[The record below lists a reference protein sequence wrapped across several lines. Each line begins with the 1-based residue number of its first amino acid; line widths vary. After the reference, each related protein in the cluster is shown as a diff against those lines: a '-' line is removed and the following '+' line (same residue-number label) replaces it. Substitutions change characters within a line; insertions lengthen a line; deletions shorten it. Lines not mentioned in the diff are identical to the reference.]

1 MATGW
6 IWEAEDGRL
15 VFDADTYG
23 DMIVP
28 AGMPLEEAILRPGR
42 CELADETLDRTPVG
56 AYTVNA
62 GTVAIEA
69 AVVHTGRF
77 TPEWAG
83 SDNAVRAMGHNPGAY
98 PTGPEVRLGA

>member
-15 VFDADTYG
+15 IVESDTYG
-23 DMIVP
+23 DMVVP

-42 CELADETLDRTPVG
+42 CELADENLHRTPVG
-56 AYTVNA
+56 RYTITRKVM
-62 GTVAIEA
+62 IEA
-69 AVVHTGRF
+69 AVMHTGRF